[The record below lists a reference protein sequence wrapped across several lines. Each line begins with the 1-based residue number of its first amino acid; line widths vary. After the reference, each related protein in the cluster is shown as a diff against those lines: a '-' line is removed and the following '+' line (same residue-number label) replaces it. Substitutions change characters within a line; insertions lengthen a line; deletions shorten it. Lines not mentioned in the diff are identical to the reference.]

1 MSKREAGML
10 TDWGRY
16 WWAHVWSGTDAAKRT
31 EARDAL
37 IKLVNG
43 QLNDIGFKLGRGWQ
57 DYDPVIRAKG
67 RRPSSY
73 IAIAGW
79 AWRQP
84 DKGRDAARQFYNW
97 ATGDTILLTDLP
109 HQLLD
114 LAIITHLAESARGY
128 HKSNDNG
135 LYPLMD
141 EIANGTK
148 GWGDI
153 KEYSPALTY
162 KEDMVDWYDD

>member
-16 WWAHVWSGTDAAKRT
+16 WWVHVWSGTDAEKRKA
-31 EARDAL
+31 ARDEL
-37 IKLVNG
+37 IKHVNG

-67 RRPSSY
+67 RRPQSY
-73 IAIAGW
+73 MAIADW
-79 AWRQP
+79 AWRLP
-84 DKGRDAARQFYNW
+84 DHGRDAANQFYNW

-109 HQLLD
+109 HQLMD

-128 HKSNDNG
+128 HLSNDNG
-135 LYPLMD
+135 LYPLMK
-141 EIANGTK
+141 EMANGTK
-148 GWGDI
+148 KWSDI